1 MWKYIVKRVLWL
13 IPIILAVAIT
23 IFSIMYFVPGDPAV
37 IKLGPNA
44 QQWQYEEAREAM
56 GLNDPYIVRLGNYL
70 SDVFLHFDFGDSLTD
85 GTSVTDALLERLP
98 RTFVIAIL
106 STIFGGALGI
116 PLGISAAT
124 HPNSL
129 RDQMSMFIAII
140 GISIPSFWLALMLVL
155 LFSII
160 LGWLPA
166 QGLGG
171 IEYYILPCI
180 SAGMMTLAES
190 ARHTRAMVVEQM
202 RSDYVITARAK
213 GAKEKRVVYKHVLPN
228 ASIPIVTQLF
238 SGLGQ
243 KMAGAMIIEQIFGI
257 PGIGMYM
264 IRAIN
269 NRDYIAVQGAV
280 IFFSII
286 LSIVMLLTDI
296 VYAYIDPRI
305 KAQFE
310 GSSSHRRKRTTEQE
324 GA

>member
-269 NRDYIAVQGAV
+269 NRDYIAVQGTV

>member
-1 MWKYIVKRVLWL
+1 MWKYILKRVLWL

-23 IFSIMYFVPGDPAV
+23 IFTIMYFVPGDPAV
-37 IKLGPNA
+37 IKLGPAA
-44 QQWQYEEAREAM
+44 QEWQYEQMRESM

-70 SDVFLHFDFGDSLTD
+70 SDVFLHFDFGESLTD
-85 GTSVTDALLERLP
+85 GTSVTAALLERLP

-129 RDQMSMFIAII
+129 RDQFSMFIAII

-155 LFSII
+155 LFSIT
-160 LGWLPA
+160 LGLLPA

-171 IEYYILPCI
+171 IQYYILPCV
-180 SAGMMTLAES
+180 SAGMMTLAET

-213 GAKEKRVVYKHVLPN
+213 GAKERRVIYKHALPN

-257 PGIGMYM
+257 PGIGLYI

-280 IFFSII
+280 VFFSII

-310 GSSSHRRKRTTEQE
+310 GQTRHRKKKTEEQE
-324 GA
+324 VA